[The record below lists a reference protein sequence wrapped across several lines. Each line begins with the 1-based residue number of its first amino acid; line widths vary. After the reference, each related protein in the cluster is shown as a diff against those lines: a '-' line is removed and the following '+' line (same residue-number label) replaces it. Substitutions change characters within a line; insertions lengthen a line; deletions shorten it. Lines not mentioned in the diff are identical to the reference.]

1 MAELGQVEGRKGR
14 RRRRSRRRKEVNGDG
29 VLDCEEFLRRR
40 RKEVNGDG
48 VLDCEELRRKDRRKR
63 RRTRTISQHLDKK
76 SSHVRLELEHF
87 MAEFIIIHY
96 V

>member
-1 MAELGQVEGRKGR
+1 
-14 RRRRSRRRKEVNGDG
+14 
-29 VLDCEEFLRRR
+29 
-40 RKEVNGDG
+40 
-48 VLDCEELRRKDRRKR
+48 
-63 RRTRTISQHLDKK
+63 LDKK